1 LRYTLLAMELTA
13 IGTVQSTLDDR
24 ARAPK
29 QGNEGAPDAWISIDA
44 RFAEGLEGLRV
55 DDDVFV
61 FTWLHHS
68 SRDVLRVHPR
78 DDLSNPLQGVFG
90 TRSPDRP
97 NPVGLHRVRILA
109 IDGNR
114 LQVRN
119 LEALDGT
126 PIIDIKPVIGADE
139 QRA

>member
-1 LRYTLLAMELTA
+1 MELLA
-13 IGTVQSTLDDR
+13 IGTVQSTLDER
-24 ARAPK
+24 AEAPK
-29 QGNEGAPDAWISIDA
+29 QGNEGAPDAWITIEA
-44 RFAEGLEGLRV
+44 RFAEALDGLSV

-61 FTWLHHS
+61 FTWLHRS
-68 SRDVLRVHPR
+68 SREVLTVHPR
-78 DDLSNPLQGVFG
+78 DDPSNPLQGVFA

-109 IDGNR
+109 MDGNR

-126 PIIDIKPVIGADE
+126 PVIDIKPVIGADE
-139 QRA
+139 QRT